1 MSIPPPPQHPPPRRQ
16 PRAEEDPS
24 LTTQIFLDQAKAA
37 TGGASASQPPGTA
50 AASAPTGSAAEAAN
64 TRPEP
69 AAPLDDASAQESTQM
84 MSMEELRALAASS
97 HIDAIDGP
105 REQEDGGSAA
115 AWAMPQGDARAQTT
129 APPGVFTPAM
139 RQAASHPSPDAS
151 VHGPGVPPPPPV
163 PPPHAAQPAPYGAGQ
178 AGHAANHAPYA
189 AQQQPWPDQG
199 SAAAGYAAAHPAPAT
214 KRGMPVLAI
223 IFVVLS
229 ALIVLGI
236 GGWILVDA
244 LGRSDDQSQEAV
256 PPPPAT
262 STEEPGGL
270 VDDAYDSTAE
280 PAEDVQTFVTPSGN
294 IGCTIDAERARCSI
308 KTFNYDPP
316 DPPDGCTMDEWGSIV
331 VANGEGA
338 GFSCTPAEF
347 PTDGQTLDYGETVS
361 AHGMTCES
369 TESGVICR
377 SDETD
382 ASFSIARASADFTQK

>member
-1 MSIPPPPQHPPPRRQ
+1 
-16 PRAEEDPS
+16 
-24 LTTQIFLDQAKAA
+24 
-37 TGGASASQPPGTA
+37 
-50 AASAPTGSAAEAAN
+50 
-64 TRPEP
+64 
-69 AAPLDDASAQESTQM
+69 M

-105 REQEDGGSAA
+105 REQEAGGSAA
-115 AWAMPQGDARAQTT
+115 AWATPHDDARAQST
-129 APPGVFTPAM
+129 APPAVFSPAM
-139 RQAASHPSPDAS
+139 RQAASHASPDPS
-151 VHGPGVPPPPPV
+151 VHGPGVPPPPQV
-163 PPPHAAQPAPYGAGQ
+163 PPPHAPQQSPYGAGP
-178 AGHAANHAPYA
+178 APHA
-189 AQQQPWPDQG
+189 AQQQQQWPDQG
-199 SAAAGYAAAHPAPAT
+199 HAAGAGYAVARPAPAK

-223 IFVVLS
+223 VFVVLS

-244 LGRSDDQSQEAV
+244 LGRSGDQSQEAV

-262 STEEPGGL
+262 STQEPDGL
-270 VDDAYDSTAE
+270 VDGADDSTSDPSAD
-280 PAEDVQTFVTPSGN
+280 AAGDVQTFVTPSGN

-308 KTFNYDPP
+308 KTFDYDPP

-338 GFSCTPAEF
+338 GFSCSPAAF
-347 PTDGQTLDYGETVS
+347 PTDGQTLDYGESVS

-382 ASFSIARASADFTQK
+382 ASFSIARAAADFTQK